1 MISKLCYWIGRIPK
15 DKILHY
21 FLSYFI
27 LDTFLS
33 IFGYFNITALISVV
47 ISFSIVSIAI
57 FGKEAID
64 EKRYNGWSW
73 IDIIAGYL
81 GVITKLGLFL
91 VQTI

>member
-1 MISKLCYWIGRIPK
+1 MISKLCYLIGRIPK

-21 FLSYFI
+21 FISYLI
-27 LDTFLS
+27 LDICLS
-33 IFGYFNITALISVV
+33 IFRHFAINTLISVV

>member
-1 MISKLCYWIGRIPK
+1 MISNICYWIGRIPH

-21 FLSYFI
+21 FISYLI
-27 LDTFLS
+27 LDICLSLCLHYNVTTWLS
-33 IFGYFNITALISVV
+33 IV
-47 ISFSIVSIAI
+47 ISLSVVSIAI

>member
-1 MISKLCYWIGRIPK
+1 MISNICYWIGRIPK

-27 LDTFLS
+27 LDTCLS
-33 IFGYFNITALISVV
+33 IFGYFNVTSLISVV

>member
-21 FLSYFI
+21 FLPYFI

-33 IFGYFNITALISVV
+33 IFGHFAVNTFISVV

-64 EKRYNGWSW
+64 EKQYNGWSW
-73 IDIIAGYL
+73 LDILAGYL

>member
-1 MISKLCYWIGRIPK
+1 MISNICYFIARIPK

-27 LDTFLS
+27 LDTCLS
-33 IFGYFNITALISVV
+33 ICGHLNVTAWISVV
-47 ISFSIVSIAI
+47 ISLFIVSIAI

-81 GVITKLGLFL
+81 GTITKLILFL

>member
-1 MISKLCYWIGRIPK
+1 MISNICYFIVRIPK

-27 LDTFLS
+27 LATCLS
-33 IFGYFNITALISVV
+33 ICGHLNVTAWISVV
-47 ISFSIVSIAI
+47 ISLSIVSIAI

-64 EKRYNGWSW
+64 EKEYCGWSW
-73 IDIIAGYL
+73 MDILAGYL

-91 VQTI
+91 VQTV

>member
-21 FLSYFI
+21 FISYFI

-33 IFGYFNITALISVV
+33 IFGYFNVTSLISVV